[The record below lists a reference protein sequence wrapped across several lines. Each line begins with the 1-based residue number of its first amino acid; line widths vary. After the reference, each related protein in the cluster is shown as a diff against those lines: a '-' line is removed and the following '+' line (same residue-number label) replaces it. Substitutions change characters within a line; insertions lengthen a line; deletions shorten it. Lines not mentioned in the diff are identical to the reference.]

1 MYQGYLNIS
10 YLSFL
15 SFCSKFDF
23 VTPPPGWSQ
32 QEMEAPFAIPA
43 HLQGDAAEL
52 DASFMVMDPAT
63 FSFSL
68 SAAAPPPLPPPPPPP
83 PPPSP
88 PLLIDLKAVTEYVS
102 S

>member
-1 MYQGYLNIS
+1 
-10 YLSFL
+10 
-15 SFCSKFDF
+15 
-23 VTPPPGWSQ
+23 
-32 QEMEAPFAIPA
+32 MEAPFAIPA

-52 DASFMVMDPAT
+52 DASFLAMDPAT

-68 SAAAPPPLPPPPPPP
+68 NAAAHPPPPP

-88 PLLIDLKAVTEYVS
+88 PLQINLKAVTDYVS

>member
-1 MYQGYLNIS
+1 MVSL
-10 YLSFL
+10 L
-15 SFCSKFDF
+15 SFCSKYDF

-52 DASFMVMDPAT
+52 DASFMAMNPAT
-63 FSFSL
+63 FSFSF
-68 SAAAPPPLPPPPPPP
+68 SAASTPPPPPPP
-83 PPPSP
+83 PPPA
-88 PLLIDLKAVTEYVS
+88 LQIDLKAVTDYVS